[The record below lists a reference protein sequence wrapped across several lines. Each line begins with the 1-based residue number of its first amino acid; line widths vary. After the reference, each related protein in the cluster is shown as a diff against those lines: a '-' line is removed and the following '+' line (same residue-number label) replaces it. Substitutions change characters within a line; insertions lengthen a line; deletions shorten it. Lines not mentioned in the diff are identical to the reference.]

1 MEPVADKERVAGV
14 DGFECLA
21 HANFKEIQNLVSYVT
36 KTLIPTVSK
45 LETTV
50 EELMTQVE
58 SLQEGRTRKRPRFYL
73 QELDLEEDEG
83 DGSDNGSET
92 P

>member
-1 MEPVADKERVAGV
+1 MEPAPDKEGVAGV

-36 KTLIPTVSK
+36 KTLLPTISK
-45 LETTV
+45 LEVTV
-50 EELMTQVE
+50 EELMDKIE
-58 SLQEGRTRKRPRFYL
+58 RMEEGRTAKRPRFYL
-73 QELDLEEDEG
+73 GETETDDEG
-83 DGSDNGSET
+83 DGLDNGRAY